1 MGLIERV
8 KNIILTPKTEW
19 PVIGGETATAGTL
32 ITAYVLPLAAIGAI
46 AHFVSSSLIG
56 YSLPLIG
63 GTYRTPLLMG
73 AGVAIF
79 TLVMAVVGVF
89 ILSLIINALAPSFGG
104 EKNTDQALK
113 VAVYSY
119 TAAWV
124 AGIFQILP
132 WVGGLLALLGA
143 LYSLYLLFLGLPMLM
158 KCPQDKAIGYTAVV
172 VICAI
177 VLAVVIGMLS
187 ACIGGIGMMAT
198 GAMSGSGFGDH
209 SSRGDK
215 VTFDK
220 DSAMGKLQDLG
231 KKMEES
237 GKKMEA
243 AEKNGTDAEKAAAAA
258 AMMGTLMGGG
268 KSVES
273 VSIEQLKPF
282 IPDTFAG
289 LPKKTSKAERTG
301 MASIMISK
309 AEATYGDETGQKS
322 VSLDVSD
329 SGGMSGLMGLASWA
343 NVQGEKE
350 DQYSKEKTA
359 KVDGRMVNEKMSKQE
374 GGTNSYSVVLGE
386 RFMVN
391 ASGRGVDLATIKAAV
406 ASLDLKKLES
416 MKDEGVKK

>member
-8 KNIILTPKTEW
+8 KNILMTPKTEW
-19 PVIGGETATAGTL
+19 PVIGGETATASSL
-32 ITAYVLPLAAIGAI
+32 ITGYVLPLAAIGAI
-46 AHFVSSSLIG
+46 AHFISGSVIG
-56 YSLPLIG
+56 HSLPFIG
-63 GTYRTPLLMG
+63 GTYRTPMLMG
-73 AGVAIF
+73 AGLIIF

-89 ILSLIINALAPSFGG
+89 VLSLIINALAPSFGG
-104 EKNTDQALK
+104 EKNSDQAMK

-119 TAAWV
+119 TAAGV
-124 AGIFQILP
+124 AGVFQILP

-143 LYSLYLLFLGLPMLM
+143 LYSLYLLFLGLPRLM
-158 KCPQDKAIGYTAVV
+158 KCPDDKAIGYTVVV

-187 ACIGGIGMMAT
+187 ACIGGMGMMAS
-198 GAMSGSGFGDH
+198 GAMSGASLGNNRNGE
-209 SSRGDK
+209 SVS
-215 VTFDK
+215 FDK

-243 AEKNGTDAEKAAAAA
+243 AQKNGTDAEKGAAAA
-258 AMMGTLMGGG
+258 AMMSTLMGGG

-289 LPKKTSKAERTG
+289 LAKKTSKSERTG

-309 AEATYGDETGQKS
+309 AEATYSDETGQKR
-322 VSLDVSD
+322 VSLDISD

-350 DQYSKEKTA
+350 DQYSKEKTS

-374 GGTNSYSVVLGE
+374 GGTNSYSVVLGD

-391 ASGRGVDLATIKAAV
+391 ASGRGVDLGTIKAAV
-406 ASLDLKKLES
+406 SGLDLKKLES